1 MNRRPLLFMAIT
13 TVVVAAYLVSVVS
26 EDTLPNAASR
36 FGKAVLANDTAAIW
50 KFVPED
56 ERTYYGLDQQ
66 KFEAYWTTIVKPHL
80 GGINSFHLYNSP
92 SLGLRVI
99 CEPVGARDISPRFTM
114 LVTGQ
119 KGKYY
124 APFIIAC
131 SCINAAGLDLKS
143 TKVSKNDRFGHYA
156 EWIKSNKSQLDAL
169 GISVLRRGP
178 KFGGETLGALKNH
191 FEEIAAS
198 DRVRTK
204 LATR

>member
-1 MNRRPLLFMAIT
+1 MATT
-13 TVVVAAYLVSVVS
+13 TVVVAAYLASVVS
-26 EDTLPNAASR
+26 EDTLPNAANR
-36 FGKAVLANDTAAIW
+36 FGKAVLANDTATIW

-56 ERTYYGLDQQ
+56 ERAYYGLDQQ
-66 KFEAYWTTIVKPHL
+66 KFETYWTTIVRPHL
-80 GGINSFHLYNSP
+80 GGMNTFHLYNSP

-99 CEPVGARDISPRFTM
+99 CESVGASDISPRFTL

-156 EWIKSNKSQLDAL
+156 EWINSNKSQLEAL

-178 KFGGETLGALKNH
+178 KFGGETLKGLEKH
-191 FEEIAAS
+191 FIEIAAL
-198 DRVRTK
+198 DRARTK